1 MLSHIKGILTDKTSS
16 LAVIEAGGVGFEINV
31 SPSTLSALPETGREA
46 TLYTYMSV
54 REDAMELFGFV
65 TRDEKRMFMK
75 LISVSGIGPKTAL
88 GILGVISPADLSVA
102 IVTGDAS
109 RLAKAPGI
117 GKKTA
122 QRLILELKEKVSESD
137 LISSPGAPVF
147 VPKAQSAQSEAI
159 EALMALGY
167 TSSEAAGAVGRTDP
181 SLTNVNDII
190 MQALRS
196 LGS

>member
-1 MLSHIKGILTDKTSS
+1 MLSHIKGILTEKTPS

-196 LGS
+196 LGN

>member
-1 MLSHIKGILTDKTSS
+1 
-16 LAVIEAGGVGFEINV
+16 
-31 SPSTLSALPETGREA
+31 
-46 TLYTYMSV
+46 
-54 REDAMELFGFV
+54 MELFGFV
-65 TRDEKRMFMK
+65 SREEKRMFMK
-75 LISVSGIGPKTAL
+75 LISVSGIGPKTAM
-88 GILGVISPADLSVA
+88 GILGVISPHDLSVA

-122 QRLILELKEKVSESD
+122 QRLILELKEKVSEND

-181 SLTNVNDII
+181 SLNNVNDII

-196 LGS
+196 LGG

>member
-1 MLSHIKGILTDKTSS
+1 MLSDIKGILTEKTPS

-65 TRDEKRMFMK
+65 SRDEKRMFMK

-122 QRLILELKEKVSESD
+122 QRLILELKEKVSEND

-167 TSSEAAGAVGRTDP
+167 TSSEAAGAVGRTGP

>member
-1 MLSHIKGILTDKTSS
+1 MLSHIKGILTEKNPAF
-16 LAVIEAGGVGFEINV
+16 AVIEAGGVGFEINV

-65 TRDEKRMFMK
+65 SRDEKRMFMK
-75 LISVSGIGPKTAL
+75 LISVSGIGPRTAL
-88 GILGVISPADLSVA
+88 GILGVISPQDLSVA

-109 RLAKAPGI
+109 RLSTAPGV

-122 QRLILELKEKVSESD
+122 QRLILELKEKVSEND
-137 LISSPGAPVF
+137 LTASPGAPRF
-147 VPKAQSAQSEAI
+147 VPGAGSVRSEAI

-167 TSSEAAGAVGRTDP
+167 TSSEAAGAVARTDA
-181 SLTNVNDII
+181 SLTEVNDII

-196 LGS
+196 LGG

>member
-1 MLSHIKGILTDKTSS
+1 MLSHIKGILTEKTPS
-16 LAVIEAGGVGFEINV
+16 LVVIEAGGVGFEINV

>member
-1 MLSHIKGILTDKTSS
+1 MLSHIKGILTDKTPS

-31 SPSTLSALPETGREA
+31 SPSTLSALPQTGQEA

-65 TRDEKRMFMK
+65 SREEKRMFMK
-75 LISVSGIGPKTAL
+75 LISVSGIGPKTAM
-88 GILGVISPADLSVA
+88 GILGVISPQDLSVA

-122 QRLILELKEKVSESD
+122 QRLILELKEKVSEND

-181 SLTNVNDII
+181 SLNNVNDII

-196 LGS
+196 LGG

>member
-1 MLSHIKGILTDKTSS
+1 MLSHIKGILTEKTPS

>member
-1 MLSHIKGILTDKTSS
+1 MLSHIKGILTEKTPS
-16 LAVIEAGGVGFEINV
+16 LAVIEAGGVGFEVNV
-31 SPSTLSALPETGREA
+31 SPSTLAALPETGREA

-65 TRDEKRMFMK
+65 SREEKRMFMK

-88 GILGVISPADLSVA
+88 GVLGVISPADLSVA

-122 QRLILELKEKVSESD
+122 QRLILELKEKVSEND
-137 LISSPGAPVF
+137 LISAPGAPRF
-147 VPKAQSAQSEAI
+147 VPASHSAQSEAI

-167 TSSEAAGAVGRTDP
+167 TSSEASGAVGRTDP
-181 SLTNVNDII
+181 ALTNVNDII

>member
-1 MLSHIKGILTDKTSS
+1 MYAFIEGEVCEKLNGS
-16 LAVIEAGGVGFEINV
+16 LVLLASGVGWQLNC
-31 SPSTLSALPETGREA
+31 SNNTLQAAPPLGEKMRC
-46 TLYTYMSV
+46 YTYLSV